1 MTKFMKHSG
10 QSGSVRKIGKK
21 MALLLGVT
29 LAALLSFSC
38 KQDASNDGDD
48 NSPKT
53 FDIVYELNGG
63 TNHADNPKKY
73 STDKLPV
80 ELKAPSKTDFT
91 FEGWYKEKGFENKVK
106 KIEKGTTG
114 NLTFY
119 AKWSAIPSVSYKV
132 IHLWQPIAGDTHV
145 AHETDTLNGKVGA
158 KTAAAAKTY
167 PGFHV
172 STVQHKDGKILQKEI
187 EAGDKTVVK
196 VYYDRDMFTAKFNTD
211 GGNEI
216 AERSCRYETEILPP
230 AKPTK
235 AGFTFIGWEPSLP
248 AKLMA
253 DTEYKAKW
261 TEEPL
266 QEYKV
271 EHWRQKIDTA
281 TGKACNESTKNSTCY
296 ELQDTDTQNGKKGEQ
311 TQAAAKNYDGFVKP
325 QDADIHQEMIKEVKK
340 DDHGI
345 ITEQTVVK
353 IYYVRKD
360 ITLTFDAKGGTI
372 SGQPNKTLS
381 GKYGEKIKSNEVPDP
396 LRNNA
401 DKFSEWKPAK
411 PSVYPAENRTYEAQW
426 TTLKAIEITSGPTK
440 KDYIVGENF
449 DNTGLVVKAKYS
461 DSSNPVL
468 TYNTEYKTD
477 FDSIKNNVVNDQTV
491 TVWHAKDTSKTAT
504 FKVNIKPLP
513 VITYEA
519 GDIIDKNGNKT
530 KFDKFNAGA
539 NWKDYY
545 VIISRSGTK
554 YIGVRYFDNT
564 NVDDVELGTTIS
576 STYNPNKPG
585 ATDPQPKSPNRYLT
599 KDDITAIFANITT
612 VKASL
617 EKIKS
622 TGVSSAAKNFKK
634 ENCIYKGKNDFG
646 DDAFYNGNNEAIT
659 SHNDRDILP
668 IVAREFN

>member
-21 MALLLGVT
+21 MTLLLGVT

-48 NSPKT
+48 NAPKT
-53 FDIVYELNGG
+53 FDIVYELDGG

-91 FEGWYKEKGFENKVK
+91 FEGWYKEKGFKNKVE

-114 NLTFY
+114 KLTFY
-119 AKWSAIPSVSYKV
+119 AKWSAIPSASYKV

-145 AHETDTLNGKVGA
+145 EHDTETLSGKVGA

-172 STVQHKDGKILQKEI
+172 STVQHKDGKILQEKI

-253 DTEYKAKW
+253 NTEYKAKW
-261 TEEPL
+261 TAEPL

-271 EHWRQKIDTA
+271 EHWQQKLDGN
-281 TGKACNESTKNSTCY
+281 GKACDANTQNDTCY
-296 ELQDTDTQNGKKGEQ
+296 ELKDTDTKNGKKGEQ
-311 TQAAAKNYDGFVKP
+311 TKAEAKTYTGFTSTAFTQK
-325 QDADIHQEMIKEVKK
+325 DINEN
-340 DDHGI
+340 GS
-345 ITEQTVVK
+345 TVVK

-381 GKYGEKIKSNEVPDP
+381 GKYGEKIKTTDVPNP

-401 DKFSEWKPAK
+401 DEFGEWKPAY
-411 PSVYPAENRTYEAQW
+411 PSVYPAENTTYDAQW
-426 TTLKAIEITSGPTK
+426 KTLKSIEITSGPTK
-440 KDYIVGENF
+440 KDYTVGDNF
-449 DNTGLVVKAKYS
+449 DNKGLVVKAKYS
-461 DSSNPVL
+461 DSSNPIL
-468 TYNTEYKTD
+468 TYNVDYETN
-477 FDSIKNNVVNDQTV
+477 FDSIKNNVADNQTV
-491 TVWHAKDTSKTAT
+491 TVKHKKDPSKTANFT
-504 FKVNIKPLP
+504 VNIKPASAT
-513 VITYEA
+513 TYEA
-519 GDIIDKNGNKT
+519 GDIIDKSGNKKKIAGFT
-530 KFDKFNAGA
+530 LPAGA

-554 YIGVRYFDNT
+554 YIGAQYVTSLGSILTSSNASYTYMGIDEVPGNRVLNKEDVHAILDNKADFIKAIKKT
-564 NVDDVELGTTIS
+564 GCE
-576 STYNPNKPG
+576 PPAKF
-585 ATDPQPKSPNRYLT
+585 
-599 KDDITAIFANITT
+599 KDDF
-612 VKASL
+612 
-617 EKIKS
+617 
-622 TGVSSAAKNFKK
+622 GAKNILYK
-634 ENCIYKGKNDFG
+634 ELTSWYDGND
-646 DDAFYNGNNEAIT
+646 
-659 SHNDRDILP
+659 DIQYGSGEFLP
-668 IVAREFN
+668 IMAREFN

>member
-10 QSGSVRKIGKK
+10 QRGSVRKIGKK

-48 NSPKT
+48 NAPKT
-53 FDIVYELNGG
+53 FDIVYELDGG

-114 NLTFY
+114 KLTFY

-172 STVQHKDGKILQKEI
+172 STVQHKDGKILQEKI

-230 AKPTK
+230 ATPIKD
-235 AGFTFIGWEPSLP
+235 GFTFIGWVPTLP

-253 DTEYKAKW
+253 DTEYKATW
-261 TEEPL
+261 TAEPL

-311 TQAAAKNYDGFVKP
+311 TQAAAKDYPGFVKP
-325 QDADIHQEMIKEVKK
+325 QASDINQETIKEVKK
-340 DDHGI
+340 DEHGI
-345 ITEQTVVK
+345 VTEQTVLK

-360 ITLTFDAKGGTI
+360 VTLTFDAKGGKF
-372 SGQPNKTLS
+372 GGEDNKTLS
-381 GKYGEKIKSNEVPDP
+381 GKYGEKIKTTDVPNP
-396 LRNNA
+396 SRNA
-401 DKFSEWKPAK
+401 DEFGEWKPA
-411 PSVYPAENRTYEAQW
+411 YPTAFPEKDTTYDAQW
-426 TTLKAIEITSGPTK
+426 KTLISIKIEQEPTK
-440 KDYIVGENF
+440 KDYIVGEDFN
-449 DNTGLVVKAKYS
+449 NAGLVVKAKYS
-461 DSSNPVL
+461 DGSNPTL
-468 TYNTEYKTD
+468 RYNVDYETN
-477 FDSIKNNVVNDQTV
+477 FDSIKNAVGENKTV
-491 TVWHAKDTSKTAT
+491 TVNHKKDTSKTVT
-504 FKVNIKPLP
+504 FKVNIKAP
-513 VITYEA
+513 VPTFSA
-519 GDIIDKNGNKT
+519 GDIIDKSGNKT
-530 KFDKFNAGA
+530 KIADFTLPAGA

-554 YIGVRYFDNT
+554 YIGAQYATSFNYILVSYSAPSTYTSIDNVQGNRVLNKEDVHAILGNKAAFIKAIKET
-564 NVDDVELGTTIS
+564 GCEPPAKFKDDFGAENILYNELGGW
-576 STYNPNKPG
+576 YDG
-585 ATDPQPKSPNRYLT
+585 
-599 KDDITAIFANITT
+599 KDARQYGGGEF
-612 VKASL
+612 
-617 EKIKS
+617 
-622 TGVSSAAKNFKK
+622 
-634 ENCIYKGKNDFG
+634 
-646 DDAFYNGNNEAIT
+646 
-659 SHNDRDILP
+659 LP
-668 IVAREFN
+668 IMAREFN

>member
-10 QSGSVRKIGKK
+10 QRGSVRKIGKK
-21 MALLLGVT
+21 LFLLLGVT

-48 NSPKT
+48 NAPKT
-53 FDIVYELNGG
+53 FDIVYELDGG
-63 TNHADNPKKY
+63 KNHADNPAKY

-80 ELKAPSKTDFT
+80 ELKAPSKKDFT

-114 NLTFY
+114 KLTFY

-158 KTAAAAKTY
+158 ETAAAAKTY

-172 STVQHKDGKILQKEI
+172 STVQHKDGKILQEKI

-230 AKPTK
+230 ATPIKD
-235 AGFTFIGWEPSLP
+235 GFTFIGWVPTLP

-253 DTEYKAKW
+253 DTEYKATW
-261 TEEPL
+261 TAEPL

-325 QDADIHQEMIKEVKK
+325 QDANIHQEMIKEVKK
-340 DDHGI
+340 DEHGI
-345 ITEQTVVK
+345 VTEQTVVK

-360 ITLTFDAKGGTI
+360 VTLTFDAQGGKI
-372 SGQPNKTLS
+372 DGQPNKILS
-381 GKYGEKIKSNEVPDP
+381 GKYGEKIEDNEVPKP
-396 LRNNA
+396 SRNNA
-401 DKFSEWKPAK
+401 DEFGEWKPAY
-411 PSVYPAENRTYEAQW
+411 PSVYPAENTTYDAQW
-426 TTLKAIEITSGPTK
+426 KTLKSIEITSGPTK
-440 KDYIVGENF
+440 KDYTVGDNF
-449 DNTGLVVKAKYS
+449 DNKGLVVKAKYS
-461 DSSNPVL
+461 DSSNPIL
-468 TYNTEYKTD
+468 TYNVDYETN
-477 FDSIKNNVVNDQTV
+477 FDSIKDTEGDNQTV
-491 TVWHAKDTSKTAT
+491 TVKHKKDTSKTAT
-504 FKVNIKPLP
+504 FTVNIKPRP
-513 VITYEA
+513 ATTYEA
-519 GDIIDKNGNKT
+519 GDIIDKSGNKT
-530 KFDKFNAGA
+530 KIADFTLPAGA

-554 YIGVRYFDNT
+554 YIGAQYATSLNYIMVSYSAPSTYTNIDNVPGNRVLNKEDVHAILGKKAAFIAAIKKT
-564 NVDDVELGTTIS
+564 GCEPPAKFKDDFGAKNILYNELGGW
-576 STYNPNKPG
+576 YDG
-585 ATDPQPKSPNRYLT
+585 
-599 KDDITAIFANITT
+599 
-612 VKASL
+612 
-617 EKIKS
+617 
-622 TGVSSAAKNFKK
+622 
-634 ENCIYKGKNDFG
+634 NDARQYGSGEF
-646 DDAFYNGNNEAIT
+646 
-659 SHNDRDILP
+659 LP
-668 IVAREFN
+668 IMAREFN

>member
-10 QSGSVRKIGKK
+10 QRGSVRKIGKK

-53 FDIVYELNGG
+53 FDIVYELDGG

-91 FEGWYKEKGFENKVK
+91 FEGWYKEKGFKNKVE
-106 KIEKGTTG
+106 KIKKGTTG
-114 NLTFY
+114 KLTFY
-119 AKWSAIPSVSYKV
+119 AKWSAIPSASYKV

-145 AHETDTLNGKVGA
+145 EHETQELSGKVGA
-158 KTAAAAKTY
+158 ETAAAAKTY

-172 STVQHKDGKILQKEI
+172 STVQHKDGKILQEKI

-230 AKPTK
+230 ATPIKD
-235 AGFTFIGWEPSLP
+235 GFTFIGWVPTLP

-253 DTEYKAKW
+253 DTEYKATW
-261 TEEPL
+261 TAEPL

-325 QDADIHQEMIKEVKK
+325 QDANIHQEMIKEVKK
-340 DDHGI
+340 DGHGI

-353 IYYVRKD
+353 IYYVRNTV
-360 ITLTFDAKGGTI
+360 TLTFDAQGGKI
-372 SGQPNKTLS
+372 DGQPNKTLS
-381 GKYGEKIKSNEVPDP
+381 GKYGEKIKTTDVPNP
-396 LRNNA
+396 SRNA
-401 DKFSEWKPAK
+401 DEFGEWKPVK
-411 PSVYPAENRTYEAQW
+411 PTAFPEKNTTYEAQW
-426 TTLKAIEITSGPTK
+426 KTLISIKIEQEPTK
-440 KDYIVGENF
+440 KDYIVGEDFN
-449 DNTGLVVKAKYS
+449 NAGLVVKAKYS
-461 DSSNPVL
+461 DGSNPTL
-468 TYNTEYKTD
+468 RYNVDYETN
-477 FDSIKNNVVNDQTV
+477 FDSIKNAVGENKTV
-491 TVWHAKDTSKTAT
+491 TVNHKKDTSKTVT
-504 FKVNIKPLP
+504 FKVNIKAP
-513 VITYEA
+513 VPTFSA
-519 GDIIDKNGNKT
+519 GDIIDKSGNKT
-530 KFDKFNAGA
+530 KIADFTLPAGA

-554 YIGVRYFDNT
+554 YIGAQYATSFNYILVSYSAPSTYTSIDNVQGNRVLNKEDVHAILGNKAAFIKAIKET
-564 NVDDVELGTTIS
+564 GCEPPAKFKDDFGAENILYNELGGW
-576 STYNPNKPG
+576 YDG
-585 ATDPQPKSPNRYLT
+585 
-599 KDDITAIFANITT
+599 KDARQYGGGEF
-612 VKASL
+612 
-617 EKIKS
+617 
-622 TGVSSAAKNFKK
+622 
-634 ENCIYKGKNDFG
+634 
-646 DDAFYNGNNEAIT
+646 
-659 SHNDRDILP
+659 LP
-668 IVAREFN
+668 IMAREFN

>member
-48 NSPKT
+48 NAPKT
-53 FDIVYELNGG
+53 FDIVYELDGG

-80 ELKAPSKTDFT
+80 ELKAPSKTDCT
-91 FEGWYKEKGFENKVK
+91 FEGWYKEKEFKNKVE
-106 KIEKGTTG
+106 KIEKGSTG
-114 NLTFY
+114 KLTFY
-119 AKWSAIPSVSYKV
+119 AKWSAIPSASYKV

-145 AHETDTLNGKVGA
+145 EHDTETLSGKVGA

-172 STVQHKDGKILQKEI
+172 STVQHKDGKILQEKI

-325 QDADIHQEMIKEVKK
+325 QASDINQETIKEVKK
-340 DDHGI
+340 DEHGI
-345 ITEQTVVK
+345 VTEQTVVK

-360 ITLTFDAKGGTI
+360 ITLTFDAQGGKI
-372 SGQPNKTLS
+372 DGQPNKTLS
-381 GKYGEKIKSNEVPDP
+381 GKYGEKIKTTDVPNP
-396 LRNNA
+396 SRNA
-401 DKFSEWKPAK
+401 DEFGEWKPVK
-411 PSVYPAENRTYEAQW
+411 PTAFPEKNTTYEAQW
-426 TTLKAIEITSGPTK
+426 KTLNAIEIEIPATPIEYF
-440 KDYIVGENF
+440 KDADFNPANIK
-449 DNTGLVVKAKYS
+449 VKAKYS
-461 DSSNPVL
+461 DGSNPVL
-468 TYNTEYKTD
+468 TYDTEYKTD
-477 FDSIKNNVVNDQTV
+477 FDTIKNNVGNNQTV
-491 TVWHAKDTSKTAT
+491 TVWHAKDKAKKITAT
-504 FKVNIKPLP
+504 FKVNIKAP
-513 VITYEA
+513 VPTYSA
-519 GDIIDKNGNKT
+519 GDVINTINNKKIKAAEFT
-530 KFDKFNAGA
+530 TLAAGA
-539 NWKDYY
+539 QWEKYY
-545 VIISRSGTK
+545 VIIKREGTK
-554 YIGVRYFDNT
+554 YIAVRYLDNNWGT
-564 NVDDVELGTTIS
+564 PILGTTAQGTYRDATLQLPDKYLTQENIKDIVDNADKIKASMDKIKTISGLSAYTNENCIS
-576 STYNPNKPG
+576 STNGYSF
-585 ATDPQPKSPNRYLT
+585 T
-599 KDDITAIFANITT
+599 
-612 VKASL
+612 
-617 EKIKS
+617 
-622 TGVSSAAKNFKK
+622 
-634 ENCIYKGKNDFG
+634 
-646 DDAFYNGNNEAIT
+646 NGNGNSVSNGSFIPFA
-659 SHNDRDILP
+659 
-668 IVAREFN
+668 ARVFE

>member
-53 FDIVYELNGG
+53 FDIVYELDGG

-114 NLTFY
+114 KLTFY

-145 AHETDTLNGKVGA
+145 EHDTETLSGKVGA

-230 AKPTK
+230 ATPIKD
-235 AGFTFIGWEPSLP
+235 GFTFIGWVPTLP

-253 DTEYKAKW
+253 DTEYKATW
-261 TEEPL
+261 TAEPL

-325 QDADIHQEMIKEVKK
+325 QDANIHQEMIKEVKK
-340 DDHGI
+340 DGHGI

-353 IYYVRKD
+353 IYYVRNTV
-360 ITLTFDAKGGTI
+360 TLTFDAQGGKI
-372 SGQPNKTLS
+372 DGQPNKTLS
-381 GKYGEKIKSNEVPDP
+381 GKYGEKIKTTDVPNP
-396 LRNNA
+396 SRNA
-401 DKFSEWKPAK
+401 DEFGEWKPVK
-411 PSVYPAENRTYEAQW
+411 PTAFPEKNTTYEAQW
-426 TTLKAIEITSGPTK
+426 KTLISIKIEQEPTK
-440 KDYIVGENF
+440 KDYIVGEDFN
-449 DNTGLVVKAKYS
+449 NAGLVVKAKYS
-461 DSSNPVL
+461 DGSNPTL
-468 TYNTEYKTD
+468 RYNVDYETN
-477 FDSIKNNVVNDQTV
+477 FDSIKNAVGENKTV
-491 TVWHAKDTSKTAT
+491 TVNHKKDTSKTVT
-504 FKVNIKPLP
+504 FKVNIKAP
-513 VITYEA
+513 VPTFSA
-519 GDIIDKNGNKT
+519 GDIIDKSGNKT
-530 KFDKFNAGA
+530 KIADFTLPAGA

-554 YIGVRYFDNT
+554 YIGAQYATSFNYILVSYSAPSTYTSIDNVQGNRVLNKEDVHAILGNKAAFIKAIKET
-564 NVDDVELGTTIS
+564 GCEPPAKFKDDFGAENILYNELGGW
-576 STYNPNKPG
+576 YDG
-585 ATDPQPKSPNRYLT
+585 
-599 KDDITAIFANITT
+599 KDARQYGGGEF
-612 VKASL
+612 
-617 EKIKS
+617 
-622 TGVSSAAKNFKK
+622 
-634 ENCIYKGKNDFG
+634 
-646 DDAFYNGNNEAIT
+646 
-659 SHNDRDILP
+659 LP
-668 IVAREFN
+668 IMAREFN

>member
-10 QSGSVRKIGKK
+10 QRGSVRKIGKK

-48 NSPKT
+48 NAPKT
-53 FDIVYELNGG
+53 FDIVYELDGG
-63 TNHADNPKKY
+63 KNHADNPKKY

-91 FEGWYKEKGFENKVK
+91 FEGWYKEKGFKNKVE

-114 NLTFY
+114 KLTFY
-119 AKWSAIPSVSYKV
+119 AKWSAIPSASYKV

-145 AHETDTLNGKVGA
+145 EHETQELSGKVGA

-172 STVQHKDGKILQKEI
+172 STVQHKDGKILQEKI

-196 VYYDRDMFTAKFNTD
+196 VYYDRDIFTAKFNTD
-211 GGNEI
+211 GGNAI
-216 AERSCRYETEILPP
+216 GDISGRYEAEILPP
-230 AKPTK
+230 TKPTK
-235 AGFTFIGWEPSLP
+235 AGFTFEKWEPDLP
-248 AKLMA
+248 AKFEA
-253 DTEYKAKW
+253 NTTHKAKW
-261 TEEPL
+261 TAEVLP
-266 QEYKV
+266 EYKV

-281 TGKACNESTKNSTCY
+281 TGKACDANTKNDTCY
-296 ELQDTDTQNGKKGEQ
+296 ELQDTDTKNGKKNTPTEAEAKTTYTGFTSTAF
-311 TQAAAKNYDGFVKP
+311 TQE
-325 QDADIHQEMIKEVKK
+325 DINEN
-340 DDHGI
+340 GS
-345 ITEQTVVK
+345 TVVK
-353 IYYVRKD
+353 IYYVRKAV
-360 ITLTFDAKGGTI
+360 TLTFDAKGGKI
-372 SGQPNKTLS
+372 DGQPNKTLS
-381 GKYGEKIKSNEVPDP
+381 GKYGEEIKSNEVPDP
-396 LRNNA
+396 VRNNA
-401 DKFSEWKPAK
+401 DKFSEWKPSYPTAF
-411 PSVYPAENRTYEAQW
+411 PAEDTTYEAQW

-440 KDYIVGENF
+440 KDYTVGENF
-449 DNTGLVVKAKYS
+449 DNKGLIVKAKYS
-461 DSSNPVL
+461 DSSNPQL
-468 TYNTEYKTD
+468 TYNVDYETD
-477 FDSIKNNVVNDQTV
+477 FDSIKDTEGNNKTV
-491 TVWHAKDTSKTAT
+491 TVKHKKDPSKTAT
-504 FKVNIKPLP
+504 FTVNIKPVP

-519 GDIIDKNGNKT
+519 GDIIDKSGNKT
-530 KFDKFNAGA
+530 KIDKFNAGA

-564 NVDDVELGTTIS
+564 NVDDVELGTTIA

-599 KDDITAIFANITT
+599 KDDITAIFTNITK

-617 EKIKS
+617 KKIKS
-622 TGVSSAAKNFKK
+622 TGVSSAAKNFEKK
-634 ENCIYKGKNDFG
+634 NCIYQSENEYG
-646 DDAFYNGNNEAIT
+646 DKVFYNGNDEKIT
-659 SHNDRDILP
+659 PGDAKDRDILP

>member
-21 MALLLGVT
+21 LFLLLGVT

-48 NSPKT
+48 NTPKT
-53 FDIVYELNGG
+53 FDIVYELDGG

-114 NLTFY
+114 KLTFY

-145 AHETDTLNGKVGA
+145 EHDTETLSGKVGA

-172 STVQHKDGKILQKEI
+172 STVQHKDGKILQEKI

-230 AKPTK
+230 ATPIKD
-235 AGFTFIGWEPSLP
+235 GFTFIGWVPTLP

-253 DTEYKAKW
+253 DTEYKATW
-261 TEEPL
+261 TAEPL

-271 EHWRQKIDTA
+271 EHWRQKLDGN
-281 TGKACNESTKNSTCY
+281 GKACDASHKDNTCY
-296 ELQDTDTQNGKKGEQ
+296 ELKDTDPKNGKKNTPTEAKAKTYTGFTSTQFEQ
-311 TQAAAKNYDGFVKP
+311 QNINENGS
-325 QDADIHQEMIKEVKK
+325 
-340 DDHGI
+340 
-345 ITEQTVVK
+345 TVVK

-360 ITLTFDAKGGTI
+360 VTLTFDAKGGKI
-372 SGQPNKTLS
+372 DGQPNKTLS
-381 GKYGEKIKSNEVPDP
+381 GKYGEKIKDNEVPKP
-396 LRNNA
+396 LRNA
-401 DKFSEWKPAK
+401 DEFSEWKPA
-411 PSVYPAENRTYEAQW
+411 YPTAFPEKDTTYDAQW
-426 TTLKAIEITSGPTK
+426 KTLISIKIEQEPTK
-440 KDYIVGENF
+440 KDYTVGEDFN
-449 DNTGLVVKAKYS
+449 NAGLVVKAKYS
-461 DSSNPVL
+461 DGSNPTL
-468 TYNTEYKTD
+468 RYNVDYETN
-477 FDSIKNNVVNDQTV
+477 FDSIKNAVGENKTV
-491 TVWHAKDTSKTAT
+491 TVNHKKDTSKTAT
-504 FKVNIKPLP
+504 FTVNIKPLP
-513 VITYEA
+513 VITYEV
-519 GDIIDKNGNKT
+519 GDIIDKSGKKT
-530 KFDKFNAGA
+530 KIAEFTLPAGA
-539 NWKDYY
+539 NWEDYY
-545 VIISRSGTK
+545 VIIKVDGAS
-554 YIGVRYFDNT
+554 YVGVRYFDNT
-564 NVDDVELGTTIS
+564 GYGNVELGTKIAN
-576 STYNPNKPG
+576 TYKGQQNP
-585 ATDPQPKSPNRYLT
+585 PNRYLT
-599 KDDITAIFANITT
+599 KDDITAIFANITK

-617 EKIKS
+617 KKIKS
-622 TGVSSAAKNFKK
+622 TGVSYDAENFGKN
-634 ENCIYKGKNDFG
+634 NCIYKGKNFYG
-646 DDAFYNGNNEAIT
+646 DDAFYNGNNAEIT
-659 SHNDRDILP
+659 SHTDRDILP
-668 IVAREFN
+668 IVAKNFN

>member
-53 FDIVYELNGG
+53 FDIVYELDGG
-63 TNHADNPKKY
+63 TNHAENPTKY

-91 FEGWYKEKGFENKVK
+91 FEGWYKEKGFKNKVE

-114 NLTFY
+114 KLTFY
-119 AKWSAIPSVSYKV
+119 AKWSAIPSASYKV

-145 AHETDTLNGKVGA
+145 EHETQELSGKVGA
-158 KTAAAAKTY
+158 ETAAAAKTY

-172 STVQHKDGKILQKEI
+172 STVQHKDGKILQEKI
-187 EAGDKTVVK
+187 EAGGTTVVK

-230 AKPTK
+230 ATPIKD
-235 AGFTFIGWEPSLP
+235 GFTFIGWVPTLP

-253 DTEYKAKW
+253 NTEYKAKW
-261 TEEPL
+261 TEEVLP
-266 QEYKV
+266 EYKV
-271 EHWRQKIDTA
+271 QHWLQKLDGN
-281 TGKACNESTKNSTCY
+281 GKACDASHKDNTCY
-296 ELQDTDTQNGKKGEQ
+296 ELKDTDPKNGKKNTPTEAKAKTYTGFTSTQFEQ
-311 TQAAAKNYDGFVKP
+311 QNINENGS
-325 QDADIHQEMIKEVKK
+325 
-340 DDHGI
+340 
-345 ITEQTVVK
+345 TVVK

-381 GKYGEKIKSNEVPDP
+381 GKYGEKIESNEVPNP

-401 DKFSEWKPAK
+401 DEFGEWKPA
-411 PSVYPAENRTYEAQW
+411 YPTAFPEKDTTYEAQW
-426 TTLKAIEITSGPTK
+426 KTLISIKIEQEPTK
-440 KDYIVGENF
+440 KNYTVGENF
-449 DNTGLVVKAKYS
+449 NSEGLKVRAKYS
-461 DSSNPVL
+461 DGSNPIL
-468 TYNTEYKTD
+468 TYNVDYETN
-477 FDSIKNNVVNDQTV
+477 FDSIKDTEGDNQTV
-491 TVWHAKDTSKTAT
+491 TVKHKKDPSKTAT
-504 FKVNIKPLP
+504 FTVNIKPASAT
-513 VITYEA
+513 TYEA
-519 GDIIDKNGNKT
+519 GDIIDKSGNKT
-530 KFDKFNAGA
+530 KIADFTLPAGA

-554 YIGVRYFDNT
+554 YIGAQYATSLGSIVLST
-564 NVDDVELGTTIS
+564 NASYTYMGIDTVPGNRLLNKEDVHAILG
-576 STYNPNKPG
+576 NKAAFIKAIKKTGCEPP
-585 ATDPQPKSPNRYLT
+585 AEF
-599 KDDITAIFANITT
+599 KDDFGAENILYNELSGWYDGND
-612 VKASL
+612 ARQY
-617 EKIKS
+617 
-622 TGVSSAAKNFKK
+622 GG
-634 ENCIYKGKNDFG
+634 GKF
-646 DDAFYNGNNEAIT
+646 
-659 SHNDRDILP
+659 LP
-668 IVAREFN
+668 IMAREFE

>member
-10 QSGSVRKIGKK
+10 QRGSVRKIGKK

-48 NSPKT
+48 NAPKT
-53 FDIVYELNGG
+53 FDIVYELDGG

-91 FEGWYKEKGFENKVK
+91 FEGWYKEKGFKNKVE

-114 NLTFY
+114 KLTFY
-119 AKWSAIPSVSYKV
+119 AKWSAIPSASYKV

-145 AHETDTLNGKVGA
+145 EHDTETLSGKVGA

-172 STVQHKDGKILQKEI
+172 STVQHKDGKILQEKI

-230 AKPTK
+230 ATPIKD
-235 AGFTFIGWEPSLP
+235 GFTFIGWVPTLP

-253 DTEYKAKW
+253 DTEYKATW
-261 TEEPL
+261 TAEPL

-271 EHWRQKIDTA
+271 EHWQQKLDG
-281 TGKACNESTKNSTCY
+281 TGKACDANTKNDTCY
-296 ELQDTDTQNGKKGEQ
+296 VLQDSETKNGKKNTPTKAEAKTTYTGFTSTAF
-311 TQAAAKNYDGFVKP
+311 TQENINENGK
-325 QDADIHQEMIKEVKK
+325 
-340 DDHGI
+340 
-345 ITEQTVVK
+345 TVVK

-360 ITLTFDAKGGTI
+360 VTLTFDAKGGTI

-381 GKYGEKIKSNEVPDP
+381 GKYGEKIKTTDVPNP
-396 LRNNA
+396 SRNA
-401 DKFSEWKPAK
+401 DEFSEWKPA
-411 PSVYPAENRTYEAQW
+411 YPMKYPEKDTTYEAKW
-426 TTLKAIEITSGPTK
+426 KTLNDIEITSGPTK
-440 KDYIVGENF
+440 KDYIAGENF
-449 DNTGLVVKAKYS
+449 DNKGLVVKAKYS
-461 DSSNPVL
+461 DSSNPIL
-468 TYNTEYKTD
+468 EYNVDYETD
-477 FDSIKNNVVNDQTV
+477 FDSIKNAVGDNKTV
-491 TVWHAKDTSKTAT
+491 TVKHKKDTSKTAT
-504 FKVNIKPLP
+504 FTVNIKAP
-513 VITYEA
+513 VPIFSA
-519 GDIIDKNGNKT
+519 GDIIDKSGNKT
-530 KFDKFNAGA
+530 KIDKFTLPSGA

-554 YIGVRYFDNT
+554 YIGAQYATSFNYILVSYSAPSTYTSIDNVQGNRVLNKEDVHAILGNKAAFIKAIKET
-564 NVDDVELGTTIS
+564 GCKPPVKFKDDFGAENILYNELGGW
-576 STYNPNKPG
+576 YDG
-585 ATDPQPKSPNRYLT
+585 
-599 KDDITAIFANITT
+599 KDARQYGGGEF
-612 VKASL
+612 
-617 EKIKS
+617 
-622 TGVSSAAKNFKK
+622 
-634 ENCIYKGKNDFG
+634 
-646 DDAFYNGNNEAIT
+646 
-659 SHNDRDILP
+659 LP
-668 IVAREFN
+668 IMAREFN

>member
-38 KQDASNDGDD
+38 KQDASNDD
-48 NSPKT
+48 NVPKT
-53 FDIVYELNGG
+53 FDIVYELDGG

-80 ELKAPSKTDFT
+80 ELKAPSKTDCT
-91 FEGWYKEKGFENKVK
+91 FEGWYKEKEFKNKVE
-106 KIEKGTTG
+106 KIEKGSTG
-114 NLTFY
+114 KLTFY
-119 AKWSAIPSVSYKV
+119 AKWSAIPSASYKV

-145 AHETDTLNGKVGA
+145 EHDTETLSGKVGA

-172 STVQHKDGKILQKEI
+172 STVQHKDGKILQEKI

-230 AKPTK
+230 ATPIKD
-235 AGFTFIGWEPSLP
+235 GFTFIGWVPTLP

-253 DTEYKAKW
+253 DTEYKATW
-261 TEEPL
+261 TAEPL

-325 QDADIHQEMIKEVKK
+325 QDANIHQEMIKEVKK
-340 DDHGI
+340 DEHGI
-345 ITEQTVVK
+345 VTEQTVVK

-360 ITLTFDAKGGTI
+360 VTLTFDAQGGKI
-372 SGQPNKTLS
+372 DGQPNKTLS
-381 GKYGEKIKSNEVPDP
+381 GKYGEKIKTTDVPNP
-396 LRNNA
+396 SRNA
-401 DKFSEWKPAK
+401 DEFGEWKPVK
-411 PSVYPAENRTYEAQW
+411 PTAFPEKNTTYEAQW
-426 TTLKAIEITSGPTK
+426 KTLISIKIEQEPTK
-440 KDYIVGENF
+440 KDYIVGEDFN
-449 DNTGLVVKAKYS
+449 NAGLVVKAKYS
-461 DSSNPVL
+461 DGSNPTL
-468 TYNTEYKTD
+468 RYNVDYETN
-477 FDSIKNNVVNDQTV
+477 FDSIKNAVGENKTV
-491 TVWHAKDTSKTAT
+491 TVNHKKDTSKTVT
-504 FKVNIKPLP
+504 FKVNIKAP
-513 VITYEA
+513 VPTFSA
-519 GDIIDKNGNKT
+519 GDIIDKSGNKT
-530 KFDKFNAGA
+530 KIADFTLPAGA

-554 YIGVRYFDNT
+554 YIGAQYATSFNYILVSYSAPSTYTSIDNVQGNRVLNKEDVHAILGNKAAFIKAIKET
-564 NVDDVELGTTIS
+564 GCEPPAKFKDDFGAENILYNELGGW
-576 STYNPNKPG
+576 YDG
-585 ATDPQPKSPNRYLT
+585 
-599 KDDITAIFANITT
+599 KDARQYGGGEF
-612 VKASL
+612 
-617 EKIKS
+617 
-622 TGVSSAAKNFKK
+622 
-634 ENCIYKGKNDFG
+634 
-646 DDAFYNGNNEAIT
+646 
-659 SHNDRDILP
+659 LP
-668 IVAREFN
+668 IMAREFN

>member
-48 NSPKT
+48 NAPKT
-53 FDIVYELNGG
+53 FDIVYELDGG

-80 ELKAPSKTDFT
+80 ELKAPSKTDCT
-91 FEGWYKEKGFENKVK
+91 FEGWYKEKEFKNKVE
-106 KIEKGTTG
+106 KIEKGSTG
-114 NLTFY
+114 KLTFY
-119 AKWSAIPSVSYKV
+119 AKWSAIPSASYKV

-145 AHETDTLNGKVGA
+145 EHDTETLSGKVGA

-172 STVQHKDGKILQKEI
+172 STVQHKDGKILQEKI

-325 QDADIHQEMIKEVKK
+325 QASDINQETIKEVKK
-340 DDHGI
+340 DEHGI
-345 ITEQTVVK
+345 VTEQTVVK

-360 ITLTFDAKGGTI
+360 ITLTFDAQGGKI
-372 SGQPNKTLS
+372 DGQPNKTLS
-381 GKYGEKIKSNEVPDP
+381 GKYGEKIKDNEVPKP
-396 LRNNA
+396 LRNA
-401 DKFSEWKPAK
+401 DEFSEWKPA
-411 PSVYPAENRTYEAQW
+411 YPTEYPEKDTTYEAKW
-426 TTLKAIEITSGPTK
+426 KTLNDIEITSGPTK
-440 KDYIVGENF
+440 KDYIAGENF
-449 DNTGLVVKAKYS
+449 DNKGLVVKAKYS
-461 DSSNPVL
+461 DSSNPIL
-468 TYNTEYKTD
+468 EYNVDYETD
-477 FDSIKNNVVNDQTV
+477 FDSIKNAVGDNKTV
-491 TVWHAKDTSKTAT
+491 TVKHKKDTSKTAT
-504 FKVNIKPLP
+504 FTVNIKAP
-513 VITYEA
+513 VPIFSA
-519 GDIIDKNGNKT
+519 GDIIDKSGNKT
-530 KFDKFNAGA
+530 KFAEFTLPAGA

-554 YIGVRYFDNT
+554 YIGAQYATSLNYIMVSY
-564 NVDDVELGTTIS
+564 S
-576 STYNPNKPG
+576 APSTYTSIDNVQGNRVLNKEDVHAILGNKAAFIKAIKKTGCKPPEKFKDNFG
-585 ATDPQPKSPNRYLT
+585 AE
-599 KDDITAIFANITT
+599 NILYDELSSWYDGND
-612 VKASL
+612 VRR
-617 EKIKS
+617 
-622 TGVSSAAKNFKK
+622 TGSGEF
-634 ENCIYKGKNDFG
+634 
-646 DDAFYNGNNEAIT
+646 
-659 SHNDRDILP
+659 LP
-668 IVAREFN
+668 IMAREFN

>member
-21 MALLLGVT
+21 MTLLLGVT

-48 NSPKT
+48 NAPKT
-53 FDIVYELNGG
+53 FDIVYELDGG

-91 FEGWYKEKGFENKVK
+91 FEGWYKEKGFKNKVE

-114 NLTFY
+114 KLTFY
-119 AKWSAIPSVSYKV
+119 AKWSAIPSASYKV

-145 AHETDTLNGKVGA
+145 EHDTETLSGKVGA

-172 STVQHKDGKILQKEI
+172 STVQHTGGKILQQKI

-230 AKPTK
+230 ATPIKD
-235 AGFTFIGWEPSLP
+235 GFTFIGWVPTLP

-253 DTEYKAKW
+253 DTEYKATW
-261 TEEPL
+261 TAEVLP
-266 QEYKV
+266 EYKV
-271 EHWRQKIDTA
+271 QHWLQKIDEHT
-281 TGKACNESTKNSTCY
+281 KKVCDENTKNSTCY
-296 ELQDTDTQNGKKGEQ
+296 ELKDIDTQNGKKGEQ
-311 TQAAAKNYDGFVKP
+311 TQAAAKDYPGFVKP
-325 QDADIHQEMIKEVKK
+325 QASDIIQETIKEVKK
-340 DDHGI
+340 DEHGT

-353 IYYVRKD
+353 IYYVRKAV
-360 ITLTFDAKGGTI
+360 TLTFDAKGGKFGTED
-372 SGQPNKTLS
+372 QKTLS
-381 GKYGEKIKSNEVPDP
+381 GKYGEKIESNEVPNP

-401 DKFSEWKPAK
+401 DEFGEWKPA
-411 PSVYPAENRTYEAQW
+411 YPTAFPEKDTTYEAQW
-426 TTLKAIEITSGPTK
+426 KTLISIKITGEPTR
-440 KDYIVGENF
+440 KDYIAGEDF

-461 DSSNPVL
+461 DGSNSPL
-468 TYNTEYKTD
+468 TYNVDYETN
-477 FDSIKNNVVNDQTV
+477 FDSIKNNVGDNQTV
-491 TVWHAKDTSKTAT
+491 TVKHKKDPSKTAT
-504 FKVNIKPLP
+504 FTVNIKPASAT
-513 VITYEA
+513 TYEA
-519 GDIIDKNGNKT
+519 GDIIDKSGNKT
-530 KFDKFNAGA
+530 KIADFTLPAGA

-554 YIGVRYFDNT
+554 YIGAQYATSLNYIMVSYSS
-564 NVDDVELGTTIS
+564 S
-576 STYNPNKPG
+576 STYTGIDNVPGNRVLNKEDVHAILGNKAAFIAAIKKTGCEPPG
-585 ATDPQPKSPNRYLT
+585 EF
-599 KDDITAIFANITT
+599 KDDFAPTNILYNELGGWYDGND
-612 VKASL
+612 ARQYGS
-617 EKIKS
+617 
-622 TGVSSAAKNFKK
+622 
-634 ENCIYKGKNDFG
+634 GKF
-646 DDAFYNGNNEAIT
+646 
-659 SHNDRDILP
+659 LP
-668 IVAREFN
+668 IMAREFN

>member
-53 FDIVYELNGG
+53 FDIVYELDGG

-91 FEGWYKEKGFENKVK
+91 FEGWYKEKGFKNKVE

-114 NLTFY
+114 KLTFY
-119 AKWSAIPSVSYKV
+119 AKWSAIPSASYKV

-145 AHETDTLNGKVGA
+145 EHDTETLSGKVGA

-172 STVQHKDGKILQKEI
+172 STVQHKDGKILQEKI

-230 AKPTK
+230 ATPIKD
-235 AGFTFIGWEPSLP
+235 GFTFIGWVPTLP

-261 TEEPL
+261 TEEVLP
-266 QEYKV
+266 EYKV
-271 EHWRQKIDTA
+271 QHWLQKLDGN
-281 TGKACNESTKNSTCY
+281 GKACDASHKDNTCY
-296 ELQDTDTQNGKKGEQ
+296 ELKDTDTQNGKKGEQ

-325 QDADIHQEMIKEVKK
+325 QDANIHQEMIKEVKK
-340 DDHGI
+340 DEHGI
-345 ITEQTVVK
+345 VTEQTVVK

-360 ITLTFDAKGGTI
+360 VTLTFDAQGGKI
-372 SGQPNKTLS
+372 DGQPNKTLS
-381 GKYGEKIKSNEVPDP
+381 GKYGEKIKTTDVPNP
-396 LRNNA
+396 SRNA
-401 DKFSEWKPAK
+401 DEFGEWKPVK
-411 PSVYPAENRTYEAQW
+411 PTAFPEKNTTYEAQW
-426 TTLKAIEITSGPTK
+426 KTLISIKIEQEPTK
-440 KDYIVGENF
+440 KDYIVGEDFN
-449 DNTGLVVKAKYS
+449 NAGLVVKAKYS
-461 DSSNPVL
+461 DGSNPTL
-468 TYNTEYKTD
+468 RYNVDYETN
-477 FDSIKNNVVNDQTV
+477 FDSIKNAVGENKTV
-491 TVWHAKDTSKTAT
+491 TVNHKKDTSKTVT
-504 FKVNIKPLP
+504 FKVNIKAP
-513 VITYEA
+513 VPTFSA
-519 GDIIDKNGNKT
+519 GDIIDKSGNKT
-530 KFDKFNAGA
+530 KIADFTLPAGA

-554 YIGVRYFDNT
+554 YIGAQYATSFNYILVSYSAPSTYTSIDNVQGNRVLNKEDVHAILGNKAAFIKAIKET
-564 NVDDVELGTTIS
+564 GCEPPAKFKDDFGAENILYNELGGW
-576 STYNPNKPG
+576 YDG
-585 ATDPQPKSPNRYLT
+585 
-599 KDDITAIFANITT
+599 KDARQYGGGEF
-612 VKASL
+612 
-617 EKIKS
+617 
-622 TGVSSAAKNFKK
+622 
-634 ENCIYKGKNDFG
+634 
-646 DDAFYNGNNEAIT
+646 
-659 SHNDRDILP
+659 LP
-668 IVAREFN
+668 IMAREFN

>member
-10 QSGSVRKIGKK
+10 QRGSVRKIGKK
-21 MALLLGVT
+21 LFLLLGVT

-48 NSPKT
+48 NTPKT
-53 FDIVYELNGG
+53 FDIVYELDGG
-63 TNHADNPKKY
+63 TNHAENPTKY

-91 FEGWYKEKGFENKVK
+91 FEGWYKEKEFNNKVE
-106 KIEKGTTG
+106 KIEKGITG
-114 NLTFY
+114 KLTFY

-196 VYYDRDMFTAKFNTD
+196 IHYDRDMFTAKFNTD

-253 DTEYKAKW
+253 NTEYKAKW

-325 QDADIHQEMIKEVKK
+325 QDANIHQEMIKEVKK
-340 DDHGI
+340 DGHGI
-345 ITEQTVVK
+345 VTEQTVVK
-353 IYYVRKD
+353 IYYVRKAV
-360 ITLTFDAKGGTI
+360 TLTFDAKGGKFGTED
-372 SGQPNKTLS
+372 QKTLS
-381 GKYGEKIKSNEVPDP
+381 GKYGEKIKDNEVPNP
-396 LRNNA
+396 LRNA
-401 DKFSEWKPAK
+401 DEFGEWKPVK
-411 PSVYPAENRTYEAQW
+411 PTAFPEKDTTYDAQW
-426 TTLKAIEITSGPTK
+426 KTLNAIEIKMLTPSIEYFKGAAFNPA
-440 KDYIVGENF
+440 DIE
-449 DNTGLVVKAKYS
+449 VKAKYS
-461 DSSNPVL
+461 DGSNPVL
-468 TYNTEYKTD
+468 TYDTEYKTD
-477 FDSIKNNVVNDQTV
+477 FDTIKNSVGDDQTV
-491 TVWHAKDTSKTAT
+491 TVWHAKDAEKTKTAT
-504 FKVNIKPLP
+504 FKVNIKAP
-513 VITYEA
+513 VPTYSA
-519 GDIIDKNGNKT
+519 GDVIDTINNT
-530 KFDKFNAGA
+530 KIKAVDFTTLAASAQWEK
-539 NWKDYY
+539 YY
-545 VIISRSGTK
+545 VIIRQKGTK
-554 YIGVRYFDNT
+554 YIAVRYLDNNWGT
-564 NVDDVELGTTIS
+564 PILGTTAQGTYRDATLQLPDKYLTQENIKDIVDNADKIKASMDKIKTISGLSAYTNENCIS
-576 STYNPNKPG
+576 STNGYSF
-585 ATDPQPKSPNRYLT
+585 T
-599 KDDITAIFANITT
+599 
-612 VKASL
+612 
-617 EKIKS
+617 
-622 TGVSSAAKNFKK
+622 
-634 ENCIYKGKNDFG
+634 
-646 DDAFYNGNNEAIT
+646 NGNGNSVSNGSFIPFA
-659 SHNDRDILP
+659 
-668 IVAREFN
+668 AREFN